1 MFRANIVVW
10 LHSVRL
16 HRLVGHA
23 QTAVDV
29 FLKAATSKVD
39 KATKDCMA
47 KLHKKP
53 DDESSFMK
61 EFNVEECRSK
71 YNALCAVL
79 QSAKDRVGLVVDGSV
94 SGLAEADGAVKSC
107 KFQVNKFSILT
118 LLGKPTIT
126 TVKGHRA
133 RKVLKQVYDT
143 IRDPQH
149 GLADMFDSALLQRV
163 TDVLAV
169 ADCEDEEVVNA
180 DNESAPAA
188 RGSKPATG
196 ATAAASGM
204 KPATGATAA
213 ASGGSPAT
221 RATAAASGCT
231 PAAEPKAQRV

>member
-1 MFRANIVVW
+1 M
-10 LHSVRL
+10 
-16 HRLVGHA
+16 VGHA

-29 FLKAATSKVD
+29 FVKAATSKVD
-39 KATKDCMA
+39 KAMTDCMA

-53 DDESSFMK
+53 DDESSFLK
-61 EFNVEECRSK
+61 EFKVEECRIK
-71 YNALCAVL
+71 YNALQAVL

-94 SGLAEADGAVKSC
+94 GGFAEADQAVQSC

-126 TVKGHRA
+126 TVKGHKA

-169 ADCEDEEVVNA
+169 ADCEDDEVVNA
-180 DNESAPAA
+180 DNESAAA
-188 RGSKPATG
+188 ASGSKPATG
-196 ATAAASGM
+196 ATAAASGRN
-204 KPATGATAA
+204 PATGATAA
-213 ASGGSPAT
+213 ASGG
-221 RATAAASGCT
+221 T
-231 PAAEPKAQRV
+231 PAAEPTAHRV